1 MIMEVFESFIK
12 GLYLLFSETSILI
25 FIILSMIILLKE
37 RIIID
42 NFKFITLI
50 LSLTFPFILLFL
62 VKLFSTNFSLDG
74 WLGFLGSYLG
84 IIGTFG
90 ALYWK
95 SNLEKNEKNKQIDSY
110 ISYIIKKNKEN
121 FDKNFKNLNKYLYEI
136 SSIYTDNDNEIK
148 KYSFDLPNFYKNFIE
163 NNFEYILTLP
173 RGNDFIT
180 LYNILTRINSLT
192 SNFIEYLEREREV
205 LIKYDNH
212 NNTDSFYKEYKFA
225 LDNPYSDHVKEYM
238 VNNFHRSAE
247 DEIDYYSFYFQ
258 GFIIFKLQMTSLIIE
273 NYNNDKILENILKQ
287 IEIIPQ
293 MKNYNEQEFDFFK
306 PFQNLTSEYVK
317 TLTEINEENKM
328 LKALTFD
335 LLFRKYQLN
344 LILLFSN
351 LVGKVPQY
359 FICSPFYREVMKTNQ
374 ELKYCDFW
382 IKEFIEAFMEYYK
395 ILNKFNE

>member
-25 FIILSMIILLKE
+25 FIILSIVILIKE

-42 NFKFITLI
+42 NFKFITFI

-148 KYSFDLPNFYKNFIE
+148 KYSFDLPNFHKNFIE

-180 LYNILTRINSLT
+180 LYNILTKINSLT
-192 SNFIEYLEREREV
+192 SNFIEYLEREREA
-205 LIKYDNH
+205 LTKYDNH
-212 NNTDSFYKEYKFA
+212 NNTYSFYKEYEFA
-225 LDNPYSDHVKEYM
+225 LDNPYSDNVKEYM

-258 GFIIFKLQMTSLIIE
+258 GFIIFKLKMASLIVE
-273 NYNNDKILENILKQ
+273 NYNNDKIFENILTQ
-287 IEIIPQ
+287 IKITPQ
-293 MKNYNEQEFDFFK
+293 MKNYNEDKYGFLE

-317 TLTEINEENKM
+317 TLAEINEENKM

>member
-25 FIILSMIILLKE
+25 FIILSIVILIKE

-42 NFKFITLI
+42 NFKFITFI

-62 VKLFSTNFSLDG
+62 VKLFSTNFSLDD

-258 GFIIFKLQMTSLIIE
+258 GFIIFKLKMTSLIIE

-293 MKNYNEQEFDFFK
+293 MKNYNEDKFGFLES
-306 PFQNLTSEYVK
+306 FQNLTSEYVK
-317 TLTEINEENKM
+317 TLAEINEENKM

>member
-1 MIMEVFESFIK
+1 MKVFESFIK

-25 FIILSMIILLKE
+25 FVILSIIILLKE

-42 NFKFITLI
+42 NFKFVIFM
-50 LSLTFPFILLFL
+50 LSITFPFILLFL

-95 SNLEKNEKNKQIDSY
+95 SNLERNEKNKQIDTY
-110 ISYIIKKNKEN
+110 ISYIIEKNKES
-121 FDKNFKNLNKYLYEI
+121 FDKNFKNLHKYLYEI
-136 SSIYTDNDNEIK
+136 SSIYTDNNNEIK
-148 KYSFDLPNFYKNFIE
+148 KYSFDLPNFHKNFIE

-180 LYNILTRINSLT
+180 LYNILTKINSLT
-192 SNFIEYLEREREV
+192 SNFIEYLEREREA
-205 LIKYDNH
+205 LIKYDDY

-225 LDNPYSDHVKEYM
+225 LDNPYSDDVKEYM
-238 VNNFHRSAE
+238 VNNF
-247 DEIDYYSFYFQ
+247 Q
-258 GFIIFKLQMTSLIIE
+258 GFKMYKLEMTFLIIE
-273 NYNNDKILENILKQ
+273 NYDNNEILENILNLIK
-287 IEIIPQ
+287 IIPQ
-293 MKNYNEQEFDFFK
+293 MKNYNGEKFGFIE
-306 PFQNLTSEYVK
+306 PFQNLTSEYIK
-317 TLTEINEENKM
+317 TLIKINEKNKI

-359 FICSPFYREVMKTNQ
+359 FIFSPFYREVMKISQ

>member
-1 MIMEVFESFIK
+1 MEIFENFIK
-12 GLYLLFSETSILI
+12 ELYPLFSERSILI
-25 FIILSMIILLKE
+25 FFVLSIVILVKE
-37 RIIID
+37 RIITD
-42 NFKFITLI
+42 NFKFIIFI
-50 LSLTFPFILLFL
+50 LSVTFPFILLFL
-62 VKLFSTNFSLDG
+62 VKYFSTNFSLDG

-95 SNLEKNEKNKQIDSY
+95 SNLEKNEKNNQIDNY
-110 ISYIIKKNKEN
+110 IFYIIKKNKEN
-121 FDKNFKNLNKYLYEI
+121 FNKNFKNLHKYLYEI
-136 SSIYTDNDNEIK
+136 SSIYTDNNNEIK
-148 KYSFDLPNFYKNFIE
+148 KYSFDLPNFNKNFIE
-163 NNFEYILTLP
+163 NNFEYILTLS

-180 LYNILTRINSLT
+180 LYNTLSKINSLT
-192 SNFIEYLEREREV
+192 TNFIEYLERERET
-205 LIKYDNH
+205 LIKYDRY
-212 NNTDSFYKEYKFA
+212 NNENSFYKKYEFA
-225 LDNPYSDHVKEYM
+225 LDNPYSDDVKEYM

-247 DEIDYYSFYFQ
+247 DEIDFYSFYFQ

-287 IEIIPQ
+287 MEIIPQ
-293 MKNYNEQEFDFFK
+293 MKNYNEQESDFFK
-306 PFQNLTSEYVK
+306 SFQNLTSEYVK

-351 LVGKVPQY
+351 LVGKAAQY

>member
-25 FIILSMIILLKE
+25 FIVLSIIILLKE

-42 NFKFITLI
+42 NFKFVIFMFSI
-50 LSLTFPFILLFL
+50 TFPFILLFL

-180 LYNILTRINSLT
+180 LYNVLTKINSLT
-192 SNFIEYLEREREV
+192 SNFIEYLEREREA
-205 LIKYDNH
+205 LIK
-212 NNTDSFYKEYKFA
+212 
-225 LDNPYSDHVKEYM
+225 
-238 VNNFHRSAE
+238 
-247 DEIDYYSFYFQ
+247 
-258 GFIIFKLQMTSLIIE
+258 IIQTLSIKSI
-273 NYNNDKILENILKQ
+273 
-287 IEIIPQ
+287 
-293 MKNYNEQEFDFFK
+293 
-306 PFQNLTSEYVK
+306 NL
-317 TLTEINEENKM
+317 L
-328 LKALTFD
+328 
-335 LLFRKYQLN
+335 
-344 LILLFSN
+344 
-351 LVGKVPQY
+351 
-359 FICSPFYREVMKTNQ
+359 
-374 ELKYCDFW
+374 
-382 IKEFIEAFMEYYK
+382 
-395 ILNKFNE
+395 

>member
-25 FIILSMIILLKE
+25 FIIISMIILLKE

-42 NFKFITLI
+42 NFKFITFI

-258 GFIIFKLQMTSLIIE
+258 GFIIFKLKMTSLIIE

-293 MKNYNEQEFDFFK
+293 MKNYNEDKFGFLES
-306 PFQNLTSEYVK
+306 FQNLTSEYVK
-317 TLTEINEENKM
+317 TLAEINEENKM

>member
-25 FIILSMIILLKE
+25 FIIISMIILLKE

-42 NFKFITLI
+42 NFKFITFI

-258 GFIIFKLQMTSLIIE
+258 GFIIFKLKMTSLIIE
-273 NYNNDKILENILKQ
+273 NYNNDKILENMLKQ

-293 MKNYNEQEFDFFK
+293 MKNYNEDKFGFLES
-306 PFQNLTSEYVK
+306 FQNLTSEYVK
-317 TLTEINEENKM
+317 TLAEINEENKM

>member
-42 NFKFITLI
+42 NFKFIIFI

-62 VKLFSTNFSLDG
+62 LKLFSTNFSLDG

-95 SNLEKNEKNKQIDSY
+95 SNLEKNEKNKQIDTY
-110 ISYIIKKNKEN
+110 ISYIIEKNKES
-121 FDKNFKNLNKYLYEI
+121 FDKNFKNLHKYLYEI
-136 SSIYTDNDNEIK
+136 SSIYTDDNNEIR
-148 KYSFDLPNFYKNFIE
+148 KYSFDLPNFNKNFIE

-173 RGNDFIT
+173 RGNDFIM
-180 LYNILTRINSLT
+180 LYNILTKINSLT
-192 SNFIEYLEREREV
+192 SNFIEYLERETEA
-205 LIKYDNH
+205 LIKYDGY
-212 NNTDSFYKEYKFA
+212 NNTDSFYKKYKFA
-225 LDNPYSDHVKEYM
+225 LDNPYSDDVKEYM
-238 VNNFHRSAE
+238 VNNFHRSVE
-247 DEIDYYSFYFQ
+247 NEIEYYSFYFQ
-258 GFIIFKLQMTSLIIE
+258 GFKMFKLEMTFLIIE
-273 NYNNDKILENILKQ
+273 NYDNNEILENILNFVK
-287 IEIIPQ
+287 IIPQ
-293 MKNYNEQEFDFFK
+293 MKNYNDEKFGFIE
-306 PFQNLTSEYVK
+306 PFQNLTSEYIK
-317 TLTEINEENKM
+317 TLFEINEKNKI

-344 LILLFSN
+344 LVLLFSN

-359 FICSPFYREVMKTNQ
+359 FIFSCMIN
-374 ELKYCDFW
+374 
-382 IKEFIEAFMEYYK
+382 I
-395 ILNKFNE
+395 

>member
-1 MIMEVFESFIK
+1 MEVFESFIK

-25 FIILSMIILLKE
+25 FIIISMIILLKE

-42 NFKFITLI
+42 NFKFITFI

-258 GFIIFKLQMTSLIIE
+258 GFIIFKLKMTSLIIE

-293 MKNYNEQEFDFFK
+293 MKNYNEDKFGFLES
-306 PFQNLTSEYVK
+306 FQNLTSEYVK
-317 TLTEINEENKM
+317 TLAEINEENKM

>member
-1 MIMEVFESFIK
+1 MEVFESFIK

-25 FIILSMIILLKE
+25 FIILSIVILIKE

-42 NFKFITLI
+42 NFKFITFI

-95 SNLEKNEKNKQIDSY
+95 SNLEKNEKNKQIASY

-148 KYSFDLPNFYKNFIE
+148 KYSFDLPNFHKNFIE

-180 LYNILTRINSLT
+180 LYNILTKINSLT
-192 SNFIEYLEREREV
+192 SNFIEYLEREREA
-205 LIKYDNH
+205 LTKYDNH
-212 NNTDSFYKEYKFA
+212 NNTYSFYKEYEFA
-225 LDNPYSDHVKEYM
+225 LDNPYSDNVKEYM

-247 DEIDYYSFYFQ
+247 NEIEYYSFYFQ
-258 GFIIFKLQMTSLIIE
+258 GFKMFKLEMTFLIIE
-273 NYNNDKILENILKQ
+273 NYDNDKILENILNLIK
-287 IEIIPQ
+287 IIPQ
-293 MKNYNEQEFDFFK
+293 MKNYNDEKFGFIE

-317 TLTEINEENKM
+317 TLVEINEENKV
-328 LKALTFD
+328 LKALIFD

-344 LILLFSN
+344 LLLLFSN
-351 LVGKVPQY
+351 
-359 FICSPFYREVMKTNQ
+359 
-374 ELKYCDFW
+374 
-382 IKEFIEAFMEYYK
+382 
-395 ILNKFNE
+395 

>member
-1 MIMEVFESFIK
+1 MEVFESFIK

-25 FIILSMIILLKE
+25 FIVLSIIILLKE

-42 NFKFITLI
+42 NFKFVIFMFSI
-50 LSLTFPFILLFL
+50 TFPFILLFL

-258 GFIIFKLQMTSLIIE
+258 GFIIFKLKMTSLIIE

-293 MKNYNEQEFDFFK
+293 MKNYNEDKFGFLES
-306 PFQNLTSEYVK
+306 FQNLTSEYVK
-317 TLTEINEENKM
+317 TLAEINEENKM

>member
-1 MIMEVFESFIK
+1 MIMKVFESFIK

-25 FIILSMIILLKE
+25 FVILSIIILLKE

-42 NFKFITLI
+42 NFKFVIFM
-50 LSLTFPFILLFL
+50 LSITFPFILLFL

-95 SNLEKNEKNKQIDSY
+95 SNLERNEKNKQIDTY
-110 ISYIIKKNKEN
+110 ISYIIEKNKES
-121 FDKNFKNLNKYLYEI
+121 FDKNFKNLHKYLYEI
-136 SSIYTDNDNEIK
+136 SSIYTDNNNEIK
-148 KYSFDLPNFYKNFIE
+148 KYSFDLPNFHKNFIE

-180 LYNILTRINSLT
+180 LYNILTKINSLT
-192 SNFIEYLEREREV
+192 SNFIEYLEREREA
-205 LIKYDNH
+205 LIKYDDY

-225 LDNPYSDHVKEYM
+225 LDNPYSDDVKEYM

-247 DEIDYYSFYFQ
+247 NEIEYYFFYFQ
-258 GFIIFKLQMTSLIIE
+258 GFKMFKLEMTFLIIE
-273 NYNNDKILENILKQ
+273 NYDNNEILENILNLIK
-287 IEIIPQ
+287 IIPQ
-293 MKNYNEQEFDFFK
+293 MKNYNGEKFGFIE
-306 PFQNLTSEYVK
+306 PFQNLTSEYIK
-317 TLTEINEENKM
+317 TLIKINEKNKI

-359 FICSPFYREVMKTNQ
+359 FIFSPFYREVMKISQ

>member
-1 MIMEVFESFIK
+1 MEVFESFIK

-25 FIILSMIILLKE
+25 FIIISMIILLKE

-42 NFKFITLI
+42 NFKFITFI

-258 GFIIFKLQMTSLIIE
+258 GFIIFKLKMTSLIIE

-293 MKNYNEQEFDFFK
+293 MKNYNEDKFGFLES
-306 PFQNLTSEYVK
+306 FQNLTSEYVK
-317 TLTEINEENKM
+317 TLAEINEENKM

-351 LVGKVPQY
+351 LVGKVAQY

>member
-42 NFKFITLI
+42 NFKFITFI

-136 SSIYTDNDNEIK
+136 FSIYTDNDNEIK
-148 KYSFDLPNFYKNFIE
+148 KYSLDLPNFHKNFIE

-180 LYNILTRINSLT
+180 LYNILTKINSLT
-192 SNFIEYLEREREV
+192 SNFIEYLEREREA
-205 LIKYDNH
+205 LTKYDNH
-212 NNTDSFYKEYKFA
+212 NNTYSFYKEYEFA
-225 LDNPYSDHVKEYM
+225 LDNPYSDDVKEYM

-293 MKNYNEQEFDFFK
+293 MKNYNEQKFGFFE

-351 LVGKVPQY
+351 LVGKVPQC
-359 FICSPFYREVMKTNQ
+359 FICSPFYREVMKINQ

-382 IKEFIEAFMEYYK
+382 IKEFIETFMEYYK

>member
-1 MIMEVFESFIK
+1 MNWTTIFAGIAAFVSLVNIFVTIRNNKAQIQAQIISSSRVQWIKEVREIYSNFIK
-12 GLYLLFSETSILI
+12 
-25 FIILSMIILLKE
+25 LSTE
-37 RIIID
+37 FH
-42 NFKFITLI
+42 NE
-50 LSLTFPFILLFL
+50 LLFL
-62 VKLFSTNFSLDG
+62 RVCD
-74 WLGFLGSYLG
+74 
-84 IIGTFG
+84 
-90 ALYWK
+90 
-95 SNLEKNEKNKQIDSY
+95 NE
-110 ISYIIKKNKEN
+110 EN

-148 KYSFDLPNFYKNFIE
+148 KYSFDLPNFHKNFIE

-180 LYNILTRINSLT
+180 LYNILTKINSLT
-192 SNFIEYLEREREV
+192 SNFIEYLEREREA
-205 LIKYDNH
+205 LTKYDNH
-212 NNTDSFYKEYKFA
+212 NNTYSFYKEYKFA
-225 LDNPYSDHVKEYM
+225 LDNPYSDDVKEYM

-382 IKEFIEAFMEYYK
+382 IKEFIETFMEYCK

>member
-1 MIMEVFESFIK
+1 MEVFESFIK

-25 FIILSMIILLKE
+25 FIIISMIILLKE

-42 NFKFITLI
+42 NFKFITFI

-258 GFIIFKLQMTSLIIE
+258 GFIIFKLKMTSLIIE

-293 MKNYNEQEFDFFK
+293 MKNYNEDTFGFLES
-306 PFQNLTSEYVK
+306 FQNLTSEYVK
-317 TLTEINEENKM
+317 TLAEINEENKM

>member
-1 MIMEVFESFIK
+1 MIMKVFESFIK

-25 FIILSMIILLKE
+25 FIIISMIILLKE

-42 NFKFITLI
+42 NFKFITFI

-258 GFIIFKLQMTSLIIE
+258 GFIIFKLKMTSLIIE

-293 MKNYNEQEFDFFK
+293 MKNYNEDKFGFLES
-306 PFQNLTSEYVK
+306 FQNLTSEYVK
-317 TLTEINEENKM
+317 TLAEINEENKM